1 MELVRLP
8 LEEAREWLARHSDR
22 ECVWTWKRL
31 MERTRLLV
39 SLRGENNDKRDS
51 PQQ

>member
-1 MELVRLP
+1 MELVRLS
-8 LEEAREWLARHSDR
+8 LKEGTEWLARHSDR

-31 MERTRLLV
+31 MQQTRLLV
-39 SLRGENNDKRDS
+39 VFNGENDVERDS